1 MSHYAELVQQ
11 VKFEVIPMYSSIPI
25 IIMFEQQYY
34 YQLGSLLWNCYGIIW
49 HSRYKDRK
57 SIGLFT
63 EDILTCH
70 SWKITGVNDI
80 INDGWILFG
89 SFIFRVLVCWHFDSL
104 FNALSIYQN
113 LDFHAKNK
121 NSLFYFIYL
130 FLGIEQVK
138 KNNLLLDI
146 ILFRIMNS

>member
-57 SIGLFT
+57 SIGL
-63 EDILTCH
+63 
-70 SWKITGVNDI
+70 WKITGVNDI

-104 FNALSIYQN
+104 FKALSIYQN

-138 KNNLLLDI
+138 KKI
-146 ILFRIMNS
+146 CY

>member
-57 SIGLFT
+57 SIGL
-63 EDILTCH
+63 
-70 SWKITGVNDI
+70 WKITGVNDI

-104 FNALSIYQN
+104 FKALSIYQN

-138 KNNLLLDI
+138 KKLLLDI